1 MSDATQQLI
10 DRLAAEAGP
19 VRRLRPPALRAAGW
33 LAAAGVIALAV
44 LWWLAD
50 MDEFHKR
57 AREVMFLVELGATLA
72 TGIAGVLAAFEL
84 SLPDRRPA
92 WTLVPLPFL
101 ALWIAASGVG
111 CYEHLLNGEGWASAE
126 SLRCFI
132 FILGVSI
139 PLGLSLALLLRKASP
154 LAPVR
159 VAVIGGLGVAA
170 LAAFLLQFFHPFD
183 VTFLD
188 LAIHAL
194 AVIIVVYIF
203 GMVGK
208 RGEA

>member
-1 MSDATQQLI
+1 LKAATDELI
-10 DRLAAEAGP
+10 RRLANEGGP
-19 VRRLRPPALRAAGW
+19 VRRLRPPAMRASGWLIAAGLGA
-33 LAAAGVIALAV
+33 LAAI
-44 LWWLAD
+44 WWLAD

-57 AREVMFLVELGATLA
+57 SQEIMFLVELGAALA
-72 TGIAGVLAAFEL
+72 TGVAGVLAAFEL

-101 ALWIAASGVG
+101 ALWIAASGTS

-132 FILGVSI
+132 FILGISI
-139 PLGLSLALLLRKASP
+139 PLGLSLALLLRTANP

-208 RGEA
+208 REEA

>member
-1 MSDATQQLI
+1 MSEATERLI
-10 DRLAAEAGP
+10 AQLAADAGP
-19 VRRLRPPALRAAGW
+19 VKRLRPPSLRAAGW
-33 LAAAGVIALAV
+33 LVAAGVAGFALI
-44 LWWLAD
+44 WWIAD

-57 AREVMFLVELGATLA
+57 AQETMFLIELGATLA
-72 TGIAGVLAAFEL
+72 TGIAGILAAFEL

-101 ALWIAASGVG
+101 AVWIAASGAS

-139 PLGLSLALLLRKASP
+139 PLGLTLALLLRKASP

-159 VAVIGGLGVAA
+159 VAVIAGLGVAA

-203 GMVGK
+203 GMAGK